1 MNVTEFAEQIVFGTT
16 LEDKLAAPGDLD
28 FSEVTEMSKVV
39 QSISAPGRPVGLA
52 MQSIAGKNIKPPRDE
67 NLGNDLA
74 RGQLLHFLAN
84 HELLAT
90 ELMAL
95 VLLKFPNA
103 PYAFRRG
110 VLVTLQE
117 EQEHT
122 RMYVRRMKE
131 CGVEF
136 GSYPLSG
143 QFWRVVEPMQSPLD
157 FVARLSLTFEQANL
171 DYSQHFA
178 KLFHRLGDQVTAD
191 LLWQIYEDEIGHVKH
206 GLQWFREWKNEKQ
219 TDWQAYQHALEF
231 PMSPQRGRGTYG
243 AFNREGR
250 KRAGLNDEF
259 IDAMEVFSKSRGRST
274 TVRWFDPGA
283 ESELAGENH
292 AKAKALLQQL
302 EQDLA
307 MVLVAVSKPDDVIL
321 SNRTP
326 SKQLRKHWVDR
337 GVELPEF
344 FATDRRD
351 KLLERKLRDCSPW
364 AWTPKNHGIANSLK
378 SSLRHLSTPWH
389 RDQAWLYRKSWSIAK
404 TRAWMGQATE
414 REELPDWFAGQE
426 VLGNPVSSLL
436 EVESALRD
444 FKSRGYAQAIYKT
457 DLGAS
462 GRGQKRV
469 ACELPL
475 NQHDLGWLENEFA
488 RSREDGSLPRG
499 ILEPEL
505 LRRTDISFLWNFDLQ
520 RQNLD
525 FMGWTQPVISRGRRF
540 SGTVLGAP
548 FSNCDAE
555 TKRFLLENRCA
566 RLQRTEQWLAEHLNP
581 ALCEAGFNGYLGV
594 DAFVFEDATGAL
606 KIKPLVELNPRMT
619 MGHIALSLEK
629 RLAPGVT
636 AEFRIFTI
644 EEWKAVSESLERVQ
658 YQASAI
664 AGKRQ
669 VRWQAGVIRLGE
681 PSSRAK
687 YVPALLVGEAVLKR
701 CKEYLQS

>member
-16 LEDKLAAPGDLD
+16 LEEKLAAPGDLD
-28 FSEVTEMSKVV
+28 FSEVTEMSTVV
-39 QSISAPGRPVGLA
+39 HSITAPGRPVELA
-52 MQSIAGKNIKPPRDE
+52 MQSIAGKNVKPPRDE

-122 RMYVRRMKE
+122 RMYLRRMKE

-178 KLFHRLGDQVTAD
+178 KLFHRLGDQVTSD

-219 TDWQAYQHALEF
+219 TDWQAYQQALEF

-243 AFNREGR
+243 AFNRDGR
-250 KRAGLNDEF
+250 KRAGLNEEF
-259 IDAMEVFSKSRGRST
+259 IASMEVFSKSRGRSA

-283 ESELAGENH
+283 ESELAGENQ
-292 AKAKALLQQL
+292 AKAKALMLQL

-321 SNRTP
+321 SHRPP
-326 SKQLRKHWVDR
+326 SSELRKHWIDR

-344 FATDRRD
+344 FALDQRE
-351 KLLERKLRDCSPW
+351 KLVERKLRDCSPW
-364 AWTPKNHGIANSLK
+364 AWTPKNHEIANSFK
-378 SSLRHLSTPWH
+378 ASLRHASTPWH
-389 RDQAWLYRKSWSIAK
+389 REQALLYRKSWSISK
-404 TRAWMGQATE
+404 MRTWMEE
-414 REELPDWFAGQE
+414 RGECDEIPDWFASQG
-426 VLGNPVSSLL
+426 VLGHPVSSLL
-436 EVESALRD
+436 EVESALHD
-444 FKSRGYAQAIYKT
+444 FEYRGYTHAIYKT
-457 DLGAS
+457 DLGAA
-462 GRGQKRV
+462 GRGQRRV
-469 ACELPL
+469 ACGSPIDEK
-475 NQHDLGWLENEFA
+475 DSRWLEAEFA
-488 RSREDGSLPRG
+488 RSRESDSLPRG

-505 LRRTDISFLWNFDLQ
+505 LRRVDISFLWNFDLQ
-520 RQNLD
+520 QQTLD
-525 FMGWTQPVISRGRRF
+525 FMGWTQPVVSGGRRF
-540 SGTVLGAP
+540 SGTVLGTP
-548 FSNCDAE
+548 FSNCDLE
-555 TKRFLLENRCA
+555 TKRFLLEDRCA
-566 RLQRTEQWLAEHLNP
+566 RLQRTERWLAEHLNP
-581 ALCEAGFNGYLGV
+581 ALCEVGFNGYLGV

-606 KIKPLVELNPRMT
+606 SLKPLVELNPRMT
-619 MGHIALSLEK
+619 MGHVALSLEK

-636 AEFRIFTI
+636 AEFRIFKV
-644 EEWKAVSESLERVQ
+644 EEWNAVKDCLEEVQ
-658 YQASAI
+658 YQASSI

-669 VRWQAGVIRLGE
+669 ARWKAGVIRLGE
-681 PSSRAK
+681 TSSGTK
-687 YVPALLVGEAVLKR
+687 HVPALLVGEAAIER
-701 CKEYLQS
+701 CGK

>member
-16 LEDKLAAPGDLD
+16 LEEKLATPGDLD

-39 QSISAPGRPVGLA
+39 ESISAPGRPAGLA
-52 MQSIAGKNIKPPRDE
+52 MQSIAGKNIQPPRDE

-122 RMYVRRMKE
+122 RMYVQRMKE

-178 KLFHRLGDQVTAD
+178 KLFHRLGDQATSD

-206 GLQWFREWKNEKQ
+206 GLQWFREWKDEKQ
-219 TDWQAYQHALEF
+219 TDWEAYQHALEF

-243 AFNREGR
+243 AFNRDGR

-259 IDAMEVFSKSRGRST
+259 IDAMEVFSKSRGRSA

-292 AKAKALLQQL
+292 AKANALLDQL
-302 EQDLA
+302 EQDLG

-321 SNRTP
+321 SNCLP
-326 SKQLRKHWVDR
+326 SKQLRKHWIDC
-337 GVELPEF
+337 GIELPEF
-344 FATDRRD
+344 FAAEQRER
-351 KLLERKLRDCSPW
+351 LVERKLRDCSPW
-364 AWTPKNHGIANSLK
+364 AWTPKNHEIANSFQ
-378 SSLRHLSTPWH
+378 SSLRHPSAPWH
-389 RDQAWLYRKSWSIAK
+389 QDQALLYRKSWSISQ
-404 TRAWMGQATE
+404 TSLWTE
-414 REELPDWFAGQE
+414 QVAERGGVPDWLAGQE
-426 VLGNPVSSLL
+426 VSGRPVSSLY

-444 FKSRGYAQAIYKT
+444 FERRGYTCAIYKT
-457 DLGAS
+457 DFGAA
-462 GRGQKRV
+462 GRGQKRI
-469 ACELPL
+469 ACKLPM
-475 NQHDLGWLENEFA
+475 NDHDRGWLTSEFK
-488 RSREDGSLPRG
+488 RSREDDALPQG
-499 ILEPEL
+499 VLEPEL
-505 LRRTDISFLWNFDLQ
+505 SRRADISFLWNFDSQQKSL
-520 RQNLD
+520 N
-525 FMGWTQPVISRGRRF
+525 FMGWTQPLISRGRRF

-548 FSNCDAE
+548 FSNCDSEA
-555 TKRFLLENRCA
+555 KRFLLENRCA
-566 RLQRTEQWLAEHLNP
+566 RLQQTSQWLAEHLRP
-581 ALCEAGFNGYLGV
+581 VLCAVGFHGYLGV
-594 DAFVFEDATGAL
+594 DAFVFQDAAGAL

-619 MGHIALSLEK
+619 MGHVALSLEK

-636 AEFRIFTI
+636 GEFRIFTI
-644 EEWKAVSESLERVQ
+644 EEWNAVGETLEEAQ
-658 YQASAI
+658 YQALSI

-681 PSSRAK
+681 PSPGAK
-687 YVPALLVGEAVLKR
+687 YVPALLVGEAVLAR
-701 CKEYLQS
+701 CRKCLQS

>member
-16 LEDKLAAPGDLD
+16 LEEKLAAPGNLD
-28 FSEVTEMSKVV
+28 FSEVKEMSTVV
-39 QSISAPGRPVGLA
+39 QSISAPGRPPGLA
-52 MQSIAGKNIKPPRDE
+52 MQSIAGKNLKPPRDE
-67 NLGNDLA
+67 NLGNDLE

-122 RMYVRRMKE
+122 RMYIRRMKE

-178 KLFHRLGDQVTAD
+178 KLFHRLGDQATSD

-243 AFNREGR
+243 AFNRDGR
-250 KRAGLNDEF
+250 MRAGLSKEF
-259 IDAMEVFSKSRGRST
+259 VDAMEVFSKSRGRSA

-283 ESELAGENH
+283 ESELAGETH
-292 AKAKALLQQL
+292 AKAKSVMQQL
-302 EQDLA
+302 QQDLA
-307 MVLVAVSKPDDVIL
+307 MVMVAVSKPDDVIL
-321 SNRTP
+321 SNRPP
-326 SKQLRKHWVDR
+326 SGQMRKHWIDR

-344 FATDRRD
+344 LSLDQRE
-351 KLLERKLRDCSPW
+351 KLLDRKIRDCSPW
-364 AWTPKNHGIANSLK
+364 AWTPQNHEIANSFS
-378 SSLRHLSTPWH
+378 SSLRHPSNPW
-389 RDQAWLYRKSWSIAK
+389 QAEQALLYRKSWGVSK
-404 TRAWMGQATE
+404 MKMWMAEGTE
-414 REELPDWFAGQE
+414 ANQIPDWFAKPG
-426 VLGNPVSSLL
+426 VLGSPVSNLL
-436 EVESALRD
+436 EVESVLRD
-444 FKSRGYAQAIYKT
+444 FECRGYTHAIYKT
-457 DLGAS
+457 DLGAA
-462 GRGQKRV
+462 GRGQRRV
-469 ACELPL
+469 ACGLPMAEK
-475 NQHDLGWLENEFA
+475 DLCWLEAEFT
-488 RSREDGSLPRG
+488 RSRESDSLPRG

-505 LRRTDISFLWNFDLQ
+505 LRRVDISFLWNFDLQ
-520 RQNLD
+520 QRTLK
-525 FMGWTQPVISRGRRF
+525 FMGWTQPMVSGGRRF

-548 FSNCDAE
+548 FSKCDLE
-555 TKRFLLENRCA
+555 SKRFLLEDRCA
-566 RLQRTEQWLAEHLNP
+566 RLQRTEQWLAEHLTP
-581 ALCEAGFNGYLGV
+581 VLCRVGFNGYLGV
-594 DAFVFEDATGAL
+594 DAFVLEDAAGAL
-606 KIKPLVELNPRMT
+606 SLKPFVELNPRMT
-619 MGHIALSLEK
+619 MGHVALSLEK

-644 EEWKAVSESLERVQ
+644 EEWKAVEDCLEGLQ
-658 YQASAI
+658 YQASSV

-669 VRWQAGVIRLGE
+669 VRWQAGVIRFGE
-681 PSSRAK
+681 TSLETK
-687 YVPALLVGEAVLKR
+687 HVPALVVGEVALER
-701 CKEYLQS
+701 CRKCLRS

>member
-16 LEDKLAAPGDLD
+16 LEEKLAAPGDLD
-28 FSEVTEMSKVV
+28 FSEVTEMSTVV
-39 QSISAPGRPVGLA
+39 QSISAPGRPPGLA
-52 MQSIAGKNIKPPRDE
+52 MQSIAGKNLKPPRDE
-67 NLGNDLA
+67 NLGNDLE

-178 KLFHRLGDQVTAD
+178 KLFHRMGDQVTSD

-206 GLQWFREWKNEKQ
+206 GLQWFREWKDEKQ

-243 AFNREGR
+243 AFNRDGR
-250 KRAGLNDEF
+250 KRAGLNNEF

-283 ESELAGENH
+283 ESELAGETH
-292 AKAKALLQQL
+292 PKAKALMQQL

-307 MVLVAVSKPDDVIL
+307 MVLVAVSKPDDVVL
-321 SNRTP
+321 SNRPP
-326 SKQLRKHWVDR
+326 SKQLRKHWIDR

-344 FATDRRD
+344 FATDQRE
-351 KLLERKLRDCSPW
+351 KLVDRKLRDCKPW
-364 AWTPKNHGIANSLK
+364 AWTPKNHEITNSFQ
-378 SSLRHLSTPWH
+378 SSLRHPSAPWCQE
-389 RDQAWLYRKSWSIAK
+389 QALLYRKSWSVSK
-404 TRAWMGQATE
+404 TRVWMEQAG
-414 REELPDWFAGQE
+414 RRGMPDWLASLE
-426 VLGNPVSSLL
+426 VLGSPVSSLL
-436 EVESALRD
+436 EVEAALREL
-444 FKSRGYAQAIYKT
+444 KRKGYAYAIYKT
-457 DLGAS
+457 DLGAA
-462 GRGQKRV
+462 GRGQRRV
-469 ACELPL
+469 ACEFPIG
-475 NQHDLGWLENEFA
+475 QHDLRWLENEFS
-488 RSREDGSLPRG
+488 RSREEGSLPRG

-505 LRRTDISFLWNFDLQ
+505 SRRADISFLWNFDLPEK
-520 RQNLD
+520 NLD
-525 FMGWTQPVISRGRRF
+525 FMGWTQPVISQGRRF
-540 SGTVLGAP
+540 SGTILGAP

-566 RLQRTEQWLAEHLNP
+566 RLQQTSQWLAERLKP
-581 ALCEAGFNGYLGV
+581 ALCAVGFTGQLGV
-594 DAFVFEDATGAL
+594 DAFVFEDPTGAL
-606 KIKPLVELNPRMT
+606 KIKPMVELNPRMT
-619 MGHIALSLEK
+619 MGHVALSLEK
-629 RLAPGVT
+629 RLSPGVT

-644 EEWKAVSESLERVQ
+644 EEWKAVSDSLNGLP
-658 YQASAI
+658 YQASST

-669 VRWQAGVIRLGE
+669 IRWQSGVIRFGE
-681 PSSRAK
+681 PALGTK
-687 YVPALLVGEAVLKR
+687 HIPALLIGEAVLEKCR
-701 CKEYLQS
+701 KCLQS